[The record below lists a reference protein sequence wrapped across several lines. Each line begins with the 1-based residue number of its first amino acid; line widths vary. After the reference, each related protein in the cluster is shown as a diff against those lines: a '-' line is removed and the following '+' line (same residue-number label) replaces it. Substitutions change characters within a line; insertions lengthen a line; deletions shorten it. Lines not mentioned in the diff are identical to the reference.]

1 MIRNSLQQGLRLLTL
16 QWIRINSFDILIR
29 FMMVIGNPRLT
40 VHATRHPRNLEEV
53 KITAC
58 LVFCQAGNPLRSRA
72 MIPLVPFFFHFIL
85 PRIYREQQMGIL
97 FRLGPDLNAL
107 REAPI

>member
-72 MIPLVPFFFHFIL
+72 MIPLVPFFFISFYHGYIASNRWAFYSAWVLI
-85 PRIYREQQMGIL
+85 
-97 FRLGPDLNAL
+97 
-107 REAPI
+107 